1 MSSKELKNRLPS
13 PFVSSEIRYNVIIDF
28 CNISVSLG
36 EKLWRLDYILYFTG
50 KYKFGLWTR
59 NKLGDLFYWGE
70 RMNWYILV
78 LIIDVPAVHLSIF
91 YLGSDIQG
99 WKMNTEG
106 VAQMRRI

>member
-50 KYKFGLWTR
+50 KYNLDCELEI
-59 NKLGDLFYWGE
+59 N
-70 RMNWYILV
+70 
-78 LIIDVPAVHLSIF
+78 
-91 YLGSDIQG
+91 
-99 WKMNTEG
+99 
-106 VAQMRRI
+106 

>member
-59 NKLGDLFYWGE
+59 NKIGDLFIGENVWTGIYWY
-70 RMNWYILV
+70 W
-78 LIIDVPAVHLSIF
+78 
-91 YLGSDIQG
+91 
-99 WKMNTEG
+99 
-106 VAQMRRI
+106 